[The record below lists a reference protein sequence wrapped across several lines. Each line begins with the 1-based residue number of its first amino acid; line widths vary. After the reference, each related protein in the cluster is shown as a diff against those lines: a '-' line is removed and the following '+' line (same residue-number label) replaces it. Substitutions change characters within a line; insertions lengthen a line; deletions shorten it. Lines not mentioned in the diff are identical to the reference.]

1 MANKQQV
8 FLGFFIIT
16 IFVVILSVFIYFFLG
31 WLKSL
36 NPSVGAALITAS
48 LGFIGLWYAQWQ
60 SKSRDIAESHRAS
73 KIEVYNLFF
82 EIVER
87 FHEEEIPNTEIPND
101 LKKKFIQLNRG
112 LILWASPEVIKAY
125 LNFRRIAD
133 QSSENILFAVDQVYQ
148 AIRKDL
154 SNSNLTLDKGDLI
167 RLNLKDPDELK

>member
-1 MANKQQV
+1 MTNKQQIT
-8 FLGFFIIT
+8 LGFFVII
-16 IFVVILSVFIYFFLG
+16 IFLVISLFFIYFFLG

-60 SKSRDIAESHRAS
+60 SKSRDISESHRAS

-82 EIVER
+82 EIVEK
-87 FHEEEIPNTEIPND
+87 FHEEEISSTEIPDD
-101 LKKKFIQLNRG
+101 LKKKFMQLNRG
-112 LILWASPEVIKAY
+112 LILWASPKVIKAY

-133 QSSENILFAVDQVYQ
+133 NGSGNILYAVDEVYQ

-154 SNSNLTLDKGDLI
+154 SNSNLTLGKGDLI

>member
-1 MANKQQV
+1 MTKKQRV
-8 FLGFFIIT
+8 FLGVFII
-16 IFVVILSVFIYFFLG
+16 VILLAILSIFIYFFLG

-82 EIVER
+82 EIVEK
-87 FHEEEIPNTEIPND
+87 FNEEEMPSTEIPDD
-101 LKKKFIQLNRG
+101 LKKKFVQLNRG

-125 LNFRRIAD
+125 LNFRRIAG
-133 QSSENILFAVDQVYQ
+133 QGSENILFAVDQVYQ

-154 SNSNLTLDKGDLI
+154 SNSNLTLEKGDLI